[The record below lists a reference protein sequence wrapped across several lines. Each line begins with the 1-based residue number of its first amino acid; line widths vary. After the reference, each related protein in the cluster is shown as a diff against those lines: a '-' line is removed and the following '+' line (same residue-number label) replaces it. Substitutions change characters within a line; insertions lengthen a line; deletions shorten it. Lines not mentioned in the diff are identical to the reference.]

1 MARIDDGFSTTIA
14 FALDSAVQFFEKEVQ
29 PPGIAAGGAID
40 VTTMLNTTFRTMAPK
55 KLVTLTEASLV
66 VAYDP
71 LVYNEI
77 LAMIG
82 QIQQIT
88 VTFPDGVT
96 IIFFGWI
103 DEFTP
108 AALVEGEQP
117 TADVTI
123 IPSNQ
128 DVSLV
133 ETGPVIA

>member
-1 MARIDDGFSTTIA
+1 MPRIDDGFSTTID

-29 PPGIAAGGAID
+29 PPGLASGGAID
-40 VTTMLNTTFRTMAPK
+40 TTTMLNTTYRTMAPK
-55 KLVTLTEASLV
+55 KLITLTESSLV

-77 LAMIG
+77 IAMIG
-82 QIQQIT
+82 TIQQIT
-88 VTFPDGVT
+88 ITFPDGVT

-117 TADVTI
+117 TADITI

-128 DVSLV
+128 NVSLV
-133 ETGPVIA
+133 ETAPVIA